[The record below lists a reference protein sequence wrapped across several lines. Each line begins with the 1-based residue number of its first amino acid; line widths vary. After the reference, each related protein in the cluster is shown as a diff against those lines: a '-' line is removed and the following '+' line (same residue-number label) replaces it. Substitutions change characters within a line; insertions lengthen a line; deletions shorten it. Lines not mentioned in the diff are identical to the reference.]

1 MDFSKV
7 EFSARSFI
15 EEFYIQLMKTPSDLP
30 FALKLSGVPEDI
42 KMMIDS
48 VSRTQNKIKTIPA
61 KIPTQSFDSVDR
73 RHSAMSQIPF

>member
-1 MDFSKV
+1 
-7 EFSARSFI
+7 
-15 EEFYIQLMKTPSDLP
+15 MKTPSDLP

-61 KIPTQSFDSVDR
+61 KIPTHIFYCITNR
-73 RHSAMSQIPF
+73 MAFLALWNCRI